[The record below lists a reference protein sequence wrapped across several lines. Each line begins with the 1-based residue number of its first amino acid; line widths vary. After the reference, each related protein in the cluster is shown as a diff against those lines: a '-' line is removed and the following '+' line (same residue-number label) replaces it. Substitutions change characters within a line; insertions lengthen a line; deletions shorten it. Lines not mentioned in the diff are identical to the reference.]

1 MNMKNG
7 LASSSSAV
15 VLFWTAMT
23 SVGAFTPPSQN
34 PARTGS
40 TTSTTTSLA
49 ETKADLKTLATE
61 LNPLVNYYD
70 PLNLAD
76 GEFWG
81 QSNEASIGFLRH
93 AEIKYVVGL

>member
-1 MNMKNG
+1 MKNG
-7 LASSSSAV
+7 IASSSSAV

-23 SVGAFTPPSQN
+23 SVGAFTPPSH
-34 PARTGS
+34 PARTS
-40 TTSTTTSLA
+40 TSTSTTTLA

-93 AEIKYVVGL
+93 AEIKYVV

>member
-23 SVGAFTPPSQN
+23 SVGAFTPPSKN
-34 PARTGS
+34 PSRIS
-40 TTSTTTSLA
+40 TTSTTLA